1 MNRLNTP
8 YFSHR
13 KAAQLYFA
21 QHPIVGI
28 FTDYTVFKLE
38 PGEEGVIF
46 RCLLNQHTFVVF
58 YEQIEKTLPPEAE
71 HWLQAL
77 VAFQQKSQSAQSVQ
91 TYPIC
96 EFEQMDDLLDWF
108 WTWKQWNLSER
119 QVFLE
124 ELLRIA

>member
-1 MNRLNTP
+1 MKRLNAQ

-13 KAAQLYFA
+13 QAAQLYFA

-38 PGEEGVIF
+38 PGEEGVVF

-58 YEQIEKTLPPEAE
+58 YEQLEKASFSETNN
-71 HWLQAL
+71 WLQAL
-77 VAFQQKSQSAQSVQ
+77 VAFQKQAQSEFIKQ
-91 TYPIC
+91 AYPIC
-96 EFEQMDDLLDWF
+96 EFAQMDDLLDWF
-108 WTWKQWNLSER
+108 WTWKQWSLSER

-124 ELLRIA
+124 ELLRVA